1 MILVV
6 SLKREDDITPQANLF
21 FLSMSCL
28 GHTMSYPTKI
38 LAMSLTREDDIGPQA
53 NLISR
58 RLGSSKAIPL
68 KSKALLT
75 TFQRTDKPA
84 RAKEKKRTCTR
95 GVQCTFS
102 TTGLFPDV
110 KFLCLEMSQ
119 NCLGLPMVPVSL
131 FTCF

>member
-1 MILVV
+1 MASYPGPKMILVV

-68 KSKALLT
+68 KSKALPLPL
-75 TFQRTDKPA
+75 FKERTNP
-84 RAKEKKRTCTR
+84 RGQKKRKEHAQEVSSAPSAPP
-95 GVQCTFS
+95 GS
-102 TTGLFPDV
+102 
-110 KFLCLEMSQ
+110 FLM
-119 NCLGLPMVPVSL
+119 
-131 FTCF
+131 